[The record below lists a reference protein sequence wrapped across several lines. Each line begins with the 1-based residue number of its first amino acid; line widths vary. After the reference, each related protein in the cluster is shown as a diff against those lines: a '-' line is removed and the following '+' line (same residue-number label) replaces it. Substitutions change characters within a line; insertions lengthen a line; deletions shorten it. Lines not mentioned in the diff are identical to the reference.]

1 MKKLRNDM
9 VLKLDLLITLF
20 SRLMSQS
27 NKDTLNRN
35 KVSNHSNKNIRTLKN
50 IGCLHRR

>member
-1 MKKLRNDM
+1 MKNLRNDM
-9 VLKLDLLITLF
+9 VLELDLLITLF

-35 KVSNHSNKNIRTLKN
+35 KVSNHLNKNIRTFKN